1 MIHAAEQKSKWLA
14 HKEVLDI
21 LRLFDS
27 SQNLV
32 VSTTWLDVDDSVWPH
47 IDTWLQQDERN
58 KVIIIAL
65 FDPDWCYLNTKYSN
79 HPRVIKLIPNDYVFW
94 LGNTNKH
101 FIKYTKEDVCPK
113 NFSNKF
119 LCYQRKAYSP
129 RIDLYNKLKDKTGI
143 ITLGSIQ
150 YEFNNI
156 NDIPYHSGFKD
167 IGWVTKVFNENLNR
181 YEYHTPPDI
190 LEDNKTCVIPND
202 IYSLGN
208 LHIWNTSFLNI
219 VSETIIGPTFNQNE
233 LFLSEKPFK
242 PILGM
247 RPFIMYGHPNNIA
260 KIKELGFETFDE
272 DFGYIMGDNYES
284 QVQAIS
290 EVVDNID
297 NPELLY
303 KKLLPKITHNF
314 ENFKLIAEKEEK
326 KLELLVEQYK

>member
-1 MIHAAEQKSKWLA
+1 MIHAAENTSNWLA
-14 HKEVLDI
+14 HKEVLNI

-27 SQNLV
+27 KQNLV
-32 VSTTWLDVDDSVWPH
+32 LSTTWFDDDGRQPL
-47 IDTWLQQDERN
+47 IDDWIQQDERN
-58 KVIIIAL
+58 KVIIMLL
-65 FDPDWCYLNTKYSN
+65 FDPDWWPLKSEYFN
-79 HPRVIKLIPNDYVFW
+79 HPRIFNINPNDYVFW
-94 LGNTNKH
+94 LVNTNKH

-113 NFSNKF
+113 NFSNNF

-129 RIDLYNKLKDKTGI
+129 RVALYNKLKDKTGI
-143 ITLGSIQ
+143 VTLGSIQ

-156 NDIPYHSGFKD
+156 DDIPYHSGFED
-167 IGWVTKVFNENLNR
+167 IGGVTKVFNENLNR
-181 YEYHTPPDI
+181 YEYHTPPDVVA
-190 LEDNKTCVIPND
+190 DNKICVIPND

-208 LHIWNTSFLNI
+208 LHVWNTSFLNI
-219 VSETIIGPTFNQNE
+219 VSETIVPTFDQNKS
-233 LFLSEKPFK
+233 FLSEKPFK

-260 KIKELGFETFDE
+260 KLKELGFETFDE
-272 DFGYIMGDNYES
+272 DFGYIMGDNYDS
-284 QVQAIS
+284 QVLAIS

-314 ENFKLIAEKEEK
+314 ENFKLIAEKEEE